1 MVAATEDRFDWVSNG
16 GAGMSL
22 LLADTRVAP
31 APPAI

>member
-1 MVAATEDRFDWVSNG
+1 MVAATEDRFGWVSND

-22 LLADTRVAP
+22 LLTDTRVVP